1 MPLTIDM
8 RALVPEWIRALAPYP
23 PGKPIEEL
31 EREYGIFGSIKL
43 ASNENPLGPSPKA
56 VAAIVAAL
64 GDLHRYPDGNCFYLK
79 RAVAKKLGV
88 SPDALI
94 FGNGSN
100 EIIELAVRTFMQRGD
115 EAVMADQAFVI
126 YRLVVQAAGGS
137 SRLAP
142 LRNFTHDL
150 DAIAEAITPATRM
163 VFLANPNNPTGTI
176 FRRQEWQEFLAA
188 LPPQV
193 IVVMDEAYCEF
204 VDDADYP
211 DSLAAH
217 GNGRLL
223 ITLRTFS
230 KIYGLAGLRLGFGV
244 AHPELVEVMNR
255 VRQPYNVSSLAQ
267 VAALAALDDD
277 EHVERT
283 RQCNREGMACLRQQ
297 CERLGLEYVPSW
309 ANFLLIR
316 VGNGARVY
324 EALLRQ
330 GVIVRPMSV
339 YGFPEHVRVTVGTMD
354 ENRRFITALEQ
365 VLRGG
370 GASAAAF

>member
-1 MPLTIDM
+1 MPLSVDI

-31 EREYGIFGSIKL
+31 EREYGIYGSIKL

-56 VAAIVAAL
+56 VAAITAAL

-100 EIIELAVRTFMQRGD
+100 EIIELAVRTFLQRGD

-126 YRLVVQAAGGS
+126 YRLVVQAAGGI
-137 SRLAP
+137 SRLVP
-142 LRNFTHDL
+142 LRNYTHDL
-150 DAIAEAITPATRM
+150 PAIAEAVTPATRM

-176 FRRQEWQEFLAA
+176 FFRRDWEEFLAA
-188 LPPQV
+188 LPRDV
-193 IVVMDEAYCEF
+193 IVVMDEAYFEF
-204 VDDADYP
+204 VDDPEYP

-217 GNGRLL
+217 GPDRLL
-223 ITLRTFS
+223 ISLRTFS
-230 KIYGLAGLRLGFGV
+230 KIYGLAGLRIGFGV
-244 AHPELVEVMNR
+244 AHPELVEIMNR
-255 VRQPYNVSSLAQ
+255 VRQPFNVGNLAQ
-267 VAALAALDDD
+267 VGALAALEDH

-283 RQCNREGMACLRQQ
+283 KQCNRDGMAYLRYE

-309 ANFLLIR
+309 ANFLMVR
-316 VGNGARVY
+316 VGNGPRTY
-324 EALLRQ
+324 EALLRH
-330 GVIVRPMSV
+330 GVIVRPMGV
-339 YGFPEHVRVTVGTMD
+339 YGFPEHVRITVGTAA
-354 ENRRFITALEQ
+354 ENARCIRALED

-370 GASAAAF
+370 GVGVAAF

>member
-1 MPLTIDM
+1 MPIDIKNQ
-8 RALVPEWIRALAPYP
+8 VPQWIRALAPYP

-56 VAAIVAAL
+56 LAAVTAAL
-64 GDLHRYPDGNCFYLK
+64 TNVHRYPDGNCYYLA
-79 RAVAKKLGV
+79 RGVAKKLGV

-126 YRLVVQAAGGS
+126 YRLVVQAAGCIS
-137 SRLAP
+137 HLVP
-142 LRNFTHDL
+142 LRHFTHDL
-150 DAIAEAITPATRM
+150 EAILEAITPGTRL

-176 FRRQEWQEFLAA
+176 FFRREWEEFLAA
-188 LPPQV
+188 LPPHV
-193 IVVMDEAYCEF
+193 IVVMDEAYAEF
-204 VDDADYP
+204 VDDPEYP

-217 GNGRLL
+217 GKGRLL
-223 ITLRTFS
+223 LTLRTFS
-230 KIYGLAGLRLGFGV
+230 KIYGLAGLRVGFGV
-244 AHPELVEVMNR
+244 GHPELIEVMNR
-255 VRQPYNVSSLAQ
+255 VRQPFNVSSLAQ

-277 EHVERT
+277 EHVQRT
-283 RQCNREGMACLRQQ
+283 RQCNRDGMAYLRAQ
-297 CERLGLEYVPSW
+297 CARLGLEVVPSW
-309 ANFLLIR
+309 ANFLMVR

-324 EALLRQ
+324 EALLRE

-339 YGFPEHVRVTVGTMD
+339 YGFPEHVRVTVGTAA
-354 ENRRFITALEQ
+354 ENERFVAAVERIRCA
-365 VLRGG
+365 G